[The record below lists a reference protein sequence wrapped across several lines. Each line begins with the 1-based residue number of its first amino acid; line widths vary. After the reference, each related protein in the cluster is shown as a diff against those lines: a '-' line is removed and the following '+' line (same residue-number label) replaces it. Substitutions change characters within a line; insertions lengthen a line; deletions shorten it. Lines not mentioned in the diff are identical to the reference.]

1 MSDEKDGKPGL
12 GWWLLMI
19 TCVLIPP
26 VGLVCLGVMAWQK
39 WEGKGW
45 K

>member
-1 MSDEKDGKPGL
+1 MTTEPAPRPGL
-12 GWWLLMI
+12 GWWLLMA

-39 WEGKGW
+39 WKGKA
-45 K
+45 